1 MTIKEAISQLEDLK
15 RDRESFLT
23 GVAVWDNKVFR
34 DDILACDMAIEALQK
49 MLPKKPYF
57 RVEED
62 TQGYACSICDFGVTI
77 DKGRIR
83 LYHCSNCGQT
93 LDWSKENDKC

>member
-1 MTIKEAISQLEDLK
+1 MTVKEVISQLEDLK

-23 GVAVWDNKVFR
+23 GADDEVFR

-62 TQGYACSICDFGVTI
+62 TQGYACPICDFGVTI

-83 LYHCSNCGQT
+83 LCHCSHCGQN
-93 LDWSKENDKC
+93 LDWSENNEL